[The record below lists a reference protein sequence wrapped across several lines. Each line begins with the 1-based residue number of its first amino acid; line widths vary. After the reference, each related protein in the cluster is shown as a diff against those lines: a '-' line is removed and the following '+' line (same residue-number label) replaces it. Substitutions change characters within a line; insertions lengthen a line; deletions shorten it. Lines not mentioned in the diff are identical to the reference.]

1 MAQDM
6 NYEWTTNSWISHHL
20 KPYDPE
26 SNSNASNTRAI
37 YGYFTCNRTKC
48 KLSEKEKV
56 YIIKIIQ
63 WSWLNMTL
71 RLNQLK
77 YIFLTQSPYKII
89 TII

>member
-1 MAQDM
+1 M

-37 YGYFTCNRTKC
+37 YGYFFLQQNTMQ
-48 KLSEKEKV
+48 SEKEKV

-63 WSWLNMTL
+63 WARLNMTL